1 VAAFF
6 PAAVPEVRALLP
18 ALGFLISTFS
28 VGGPRSLTKRIE
40 GKERLSMKE
49 RVQKFGRFLSGMVM
63 PNIGAFIAWGLIA
76 ALFIPDGWIPNE
88 TINRMVSPML
98 KYLLPILIG
107 YTGGKAVGGQKG
119 AVTGALATLGA
130 IAATDSTMFIGAM
143 ICGPLGGWCIKKFD
157 KAMEGHIP
165 AGFEMVV
172 NNFSVGIIGAIL
184 AILSIFV
191 IGPVCVFLTGILEMG
206 VRFLVD
212 HSLLPLTAVLVEPA
226 KVLFLNNAINHGV
239 FTPIGT
245 AEALEA
251 GKSILFMIESNPGP
265 GLGLLLAYCVAGK
278 GETRSSAGA
287 AAFIQFV
294 GGIHEI
300 YFPYVLMNPIVILG
314 PMIGNIVGIFT
325 LSALGGGLVAAAS
338 PGSIIAEMLMTPKGG
353 YFANIAGIGIACVV
367 SFVVSVFLLKVFGK
381 DASLEEAQA
390 QVAASKAASKGQAIP
405 AASGASVSAKD
416 VKKIVFACDAGMG
429 SSAMGA
435 TMVRNKLKDAGI
447 TDIEVIHY
455 PVGEIPSDCQIVVT
469 HHELSGRA
477 AERAPQARII
487 PIKNFMGAPEYD
499 VLVKELLEARKGGSS
514 APAAP
519 AAEEKPAA
527 SGEILLEKK
536 NIILNCKPVSPEE
549 AIRACGRL
557 MVESGYVD
565 ESYIQGMLD
574 REKSFSVAIGSHVA
588 IPHGTDASRAAIKKT
603 GLVVMTYPEGIAW
616 GDDTVRLV
624 VGIASKGED
633 HLGILGKIV
642 EVAETEEDTDAL
654 VDNATADQLYKLLN
668 GLE

>member
-1 VAAFF
+1 
-6 PAAVPEVRALLP
+6 
-18 ALGFLISTFS
+18 
-28 VGGPRSLTKRIE
+28 
-40 GKERLSMKE
+40 MKE

-76 ALFIPDGWIPNE
+76 AFFIPDGWFPND
-88 TINRMVSPML
+88 TINGMVGPML
-98 KYLLPILIG
+98 RFLLPILIG

-130 IAATDSTMFIGAM
+130 IAATESTMFIGAM

-184 AILSIFV
+184 AILSIYV
-191 IGPVCVFLTGILEMG
+191 IAPVCVTLTDWLGAG
-206 VRFLVD
+206 VQFLVD
-212 HSLLPLTAVLVEPA
+212 RSLLPLTAVLVEPA

-245 AEALEA
+245 EQAMEM

-287 AAFIQFV
+287 AAVIQFV

-325 LSALGGGLVAAAS
+325 LSALGGGLAAAAS
-338 PGSIIAEMLMTPKGG
+338 PGSIIAEMLMTPRGG
-353 YFANIAGIGIACVV
+353 YLANIAGIGIAAVV
-367 SFVVSVFLLKVFGK
+367 SFLISVFLLKFFGK

-390 QVAASKAASKGQAIP
+390 QVAASKAASKGQAVP
-405 AASGASVSAKD
+405 AASAGASVSAKD
-416 VKKIVFACDAGMG
+416 VRKIVFACDAGMG

-455 PVGEIPSDCQIVVT
+455 PVGEIPGDCQIVVT

-477 AERAPQARII
+477 AQRAPQARII
-487 PIKNFMGAPEYD
+487 PIKNFMGAPEYNT
-499 VLVKELLEARKGGSS
+499 LVQELLDARKGGSAP
-514 APAAP
+514 APAA
-519 AAEEKPAA
+519 AAEEKPA
-527 SGEILLEKK
+527 GEQPILLEKK

-549 AIRACGRL
+549 AIKAVGRR
-557 MVESGYVD
+557 MVESGYVE

-574 REKSFSVAIGSHVA
+574 REASFSVAIGSHVA
-588 IPHGTDASRAAIKKT
+588 IPHGTEESRKAIKKT
-603 GLVVMTYPEGIAW
+603 GLIVMTYPEGIQW
-616 GDDTVRLV
+616 GDELVRLV
-624 VGIASKGED
+624 VGIASTGED

-642 EVAETEEDTDAL
+642 EVAETEEDTDKL
-654 VDNATADQLYKLLN
+654 VDTAGVDQLYKLLN

>member
-1 VAAFF
+1 
-6 PAAVPEVRALLP
+6 
-18 ALGFLISTFS
+18 
-28 VGGPRSLTKRIE
+28 
-40 GKERLSMKE
+40 MKE

-76 ALFIPDGWIPNE
+76 AFFIPDGWFPND
-88 TINRMVSPML
+88 TINGMVGPML
-98 KYLLPILIG
+98 RFLLPILIG

-130 IAATDSTMFIGAM
+130 IAATESTMFIGAM

-184 AILSIFV
+184 AILSIYV
-191 IGPVCVFLTGILEMG
+191 IAPVCVTLTTWLGAG
-206 VRFLVD
+206 VQFLVD
-212 HSLLPLTAVLVEPA
+212 RSLLPLTAVLVEPA

-245 AEALEA
+245 EQAMEM

-287 AAFIQFV
+287 AAVIQFV

-325 LSALGGGLVAAAS
+325 LSALGGGLAAAAS
-338 PGSIIAEMLMTPKGG
+338 PGSIIAEMLMTPRGG
-353 YFANIAGIGIACVV
+353 YLANIAGIGIAAVV
-367 SFVVSVFLLKVFGK
+367 SFLISVFLLKFFGK

-405 AASGASVSAKD
+405 AASAGASVSAKD
-416 VKKIVFACDAGMG
+416 VRKIVFACDAGMG

-455 PVGEIPSDCQIVVT
+455 PVGEIPGDCQIVVT

-477 AERAPQARII
+477 AQRAPQARII
-487 PIKNFMGAPEYD
+487 PIKNFMGAPEYNT
-499 VLVKELLEARKGGSS
+499 LVQELLDARKGGSAP
-514 APAAP
+514 APAAVEEAP
-519 AAEEKPAA
+519 AAAEHP
-527 SGEILLEKK
+527 ILLEKK
-536 NIILNCKPVSPEE
+536 NIVLNCKPVSPEE
-549 AIRACGRL
+549 AIKAVGKR
-557 MVESGYVD
+557 MVESGYVE

-574 REKSFSVAIGSHVA
+574 REASFSVAIGSHVA
-588 IPHGTDASRAAIKKT
+588 IPHGTEESRKAIKKT
-603 GLVVMTYPEGIAW
+603 GLIVMTYPEGIQW
-616 GDDTVRLV
+616 GDELVRLV
-624 VGIASKGED
+624 VGIASTGED

-642 EVAETEEDTDAL
+642 EVAETEEDTDKL
-654 VDNATADQLYKLLN
+654 VDDATVDQLYKLLN

>member
-1 VAAFF
+1 
-6 PAAVPEVRALLP
+6 
-18 ALGFLISTFS
+18 
-28 VGGPRSLTKRIE
+28 
-40 GKERLSMKE
+40 MKE

-76 ALFIPDGWIPNE
+76 AFFIPDGWFPNE
-88 TINRMVSPML
+88 TINGMVGPML
-98 KYLLPILIG
+98 RFLLPILIG

-119 AVTGALATLGA
+119 AVTGTLGA
-130 IAATDSTMFIGAM
+130 IAATESTMFIGAM

-184 AILSIFV
+184 AILSIYV
-191 IGPVCVFLTGILEMG
+191 IAPVCVTLTDWLGAG
-206 VRFLVD
+206 VQFLVD
-212 HSLLPLTAVLVEPA
+212 RSLLPLTAVLVEPA

-245 AEALEA
+245 EQAMEM

-287 AAFIQFV
+287 AAVIQFV

-314 PMIGNIVGIFT
+314 PMIGNVVGIFT
-325 LSALGGGLVAAAS
+325 LSALGGGLAAAAS

-353 YFANIAGIGIACVV
+353 YLANIAGIGIAAVV
-367 SFVVSVFLLKVFGK
+367 SFFISVFLLKFFGK

-390 QVAASKAASKGQAIP
+390 QVAASKAASKGQAVP
-405 AASGASVSAKD
+405 AVSVSAKD
-416 VKKIVFACDAGMG
+416 VRKIVFACDAGMG

-447 TDIEVIHY
+447 TDIEVIHF
-455 PVGEIPSDCQIVVT
+455 PVGEIPGDCQIVVT

-477 AERAPQARII
+477 AQRAPQARII
-487 PIKNFMGAPEYD
+487 PIKNFMGAPEYNT
-499 VLVKELLEARKGGSS
+499 LVQELLDARKGG
-514 APAAP
+514 APAPAAAP
-519 AAEEKPAA
+519 AAAEETPAA
-527 SGEILLEKK
+527 GQPILLEKK

-549 AIRACGRL
+549 AIKAVGKR
-557 MVESGYVD
+557 MVESGYV
-565 ESYIQGMLD
+565 EEAYIQGMLD
-574 REKSFSVAIGSHVA
+574 REASFSVAIGSHVA
-588 IPHGTDASRAAIKKT
+588 IPHGTEESRRAIKKT
-603 GLVVMTYPEGIAW
+603 GLIVMTYPEGIQW
-616 GDDTVRLV
+616 GDELVRLV
-624 VGIASKGED
+624 VGIASTGED

-654 VDNATADQLYKLLN
+654 VDNAGVDQLYKLLN

>member
-1 VAAFF
+1 
-6 PAAVPEVRALLP
+6 
-18 ALGFLISTFS
+18 
-28 VGGPRSLTKRIE
+28 
-40 GKERLSMKE
+40 MKE

-76 ALFIPDGWIPNE
+76 AFFIPDGWFPNE
-88 TINRMVSPML
+88 TINGMVGPML
-98 KYLLPILIG
+98 RFLLPILIG

-130 IAATDSTMFIGAM
+130 IAATESTMFIGAM

-184 AILSIFV
+184 AILSIYV
-191 IGPVCVFLTGILEMG
+191 IAPVCVTLTGWLGAG
-206 VRFLVD
+206 VEFLVA
-212 HSLLPLTAVLVEPA
+212 HSLLPLTAILVEPA

-245 AEALEA
+245 EQAMEM

-287 AAFIQFV
+287 AAVIQFV

-314 PMIGNIVGIFT
+314 PMIGNVVGIFT
-325 LSALGGGLVAAAS
+325 LSALGGGLAAAAS

-353 YFANIAGIGIACVV
+353 YFANIAGIAIAAVV
-367 SFVVSVFLLKVFGK
+367 SFLISVFLLKFFGK

-390 QVAASKAASKGQAIP
+390 QVAASKAASKGQAAP
-405 AASGASVSAKD
+405 AVSSGASVSAQD

-447 TDIEVIHY
+447 TDIEVIHF
-455 PVGEIPSDCQIVVT
+455 PVGEIPGDCQIVVT

-477 AERAPQARII
+477 AQRAPQARII
-487 PIKNFMGAPEYD
+487 PIKNFMGAPEYNT
-499 VLVKELLEARKGGSS
+499 LVQELLDARKGG
-514 APAAP
+514 APAAA

-527 SGEILLEKK
+527 DQPILLEKK

-549 AIRACGRL
+549 AIKAVGKL
-557 MVESGYVD
+557 MVESGYV
-565 ESYIQGMLD
+565 EEAYIQGMLD
-574 REKSFSVAIGSHVA
+574 REASFSVAIGSHVA
-588 IPHGTDASRAAIKKT
+588 IPHGTEESRKAIKKT
-603 GLVVMTYPEGIAW
+603 GLIVMTYPEGIEW
-616 GDDTVRLV
+616 GDETVRLV
-624 VGIASKGED
+624 VGIASTGED

-654 VDNATADQLYKLLN
+654 VDNASVDQLYKLLN

>member
-1 VAAFF
+1 
-6 PAAVPEVRALLP
+6 
-18 ALGFLISTFS
+18 
-28 VGGPRSLTKRIE
+28 
-40 GKERLSMKE
+40 MKE

-76 ALFIPDGWIPNE
+76 AFFIPDGWFPND
-88 TINRMVSPML
+88 TINGMVGPML
-98 KYLLPILIG
+98 RFLLPILIG

-130 IAATDSTMFIGAM
+130 IAATESTMFIGAM

-184 AILSIFV
+184 AILSIYV
-191 IGPVCVFLTGILEMG
+191 IAPVCVTLTDWLGEG
-206 VRFLVD
+206 VQFLVD
-212 HSLLPLTAVLVEPA
+212 RSLLPLTAVLVEPA

-245 AEALEA
+245 EQAMEM

-287 AAFIQFV
+287 AAVIQFV

-325 LSALGGGLVAAAS
+325 LSALGGGLAAAAS
-338 PGSIIAEMLMTPKGG
+338 PGSIIAEMLMTPRGG
-353 YFANIAGIGIACVV
+353 YLANIAGIGIAAVV
-367 SFVVSVFLLKVFGK
+367 SFLISVFLLKFFGK

-390 QVAASKAASKGQAIP
+390 QVAASKAASKGQAVP
-405 AASGASVSAKD
+405 AVSVSAKD
-416 VKKIVFACDAGMG
+416 VRKIVFACDAGMG

-455 PVGEIPSDCQIVVT
+455 PVGEIPGDCQIVVT

-477 AERAPQARII
+477 AQRAPQARII
-487 PIKNFMGAPEYD
+487 PIKNFMGAPEYNT
-499 VLVKELLEARKGGSS
+499 LVQELLDARKGGSAP
-514 APAAP
+514 APAAVEESP
-519 AAEEKPAA
+519 AAAEHP
-527 SGEILLEKK
+527 ILLEKK
-536 NIILNCKPVSPEE
+536 NIVLNCKPVSPEE
-549 AIRACGRL
+549 AIKAVGKR
-557 MVESGYVD
+557 MVESGYVE

-574 REKSFSVAIGSHVA
+574 REASFSVAIGSHVA
-588 IPHGTDASRAAIKKT
+588 IPHGTEESRKAIKKT
-603 GLVVMTYPEGIAW
+603 GLIVMTYPEGIQW
-616 GDDTVRLV
+616 GDELVRLV
-624 VGIASKGED
+624 VGIASTGED

-642 EVAETEEDTDAL
+642 EVAETEEDTDKL
-654 VDNATADQLYKLLN
+654 VDDATVDQLYKLLN

>member
-1 VAAFF
+1 
-6 PAAVPEVRALLP
+6 
-18 ALGFLISTFS
+18 
-28 VGGPRSLTKRIE
+28 
-40 GKERLSMKE
+40 MKE

-76 ALFIPDGWIPNE
+76 ALFIPDGWLGKWGPAG
-88 TINRMVSPML
+88 TINNMVGPML
-98 KYLLPILIG
+98 SYLLPILIG
-107 YTGGKAVGGQKG
+107 YTGGRAVGGQKG

-130 IAATDSTMFIGAM
+130 IASTESTMFIGAM

-157 KAMEGHIP
+157 QSMEGHIP

-172 NNFSVGIIGAIL
+172 NNFSVGIIGGIL
-184 AILSIFV
+184 AVLSIFV
-191 IGPVCVFLTGILEMG
+191 IGPACVVVTDILGSG
-206 VRFLVD
+206 VGFLVE

-278 GETRSSAGA
+278 KETRSSAGA

-314 PMIGNIVGIFT
+314 PMIGNIAGIFT
-325 LSALGGGLVAAAS
+325 LSMLGGGLVAAAS

-353 YFANIAGIGIACVV
+353 YIANIAGIAVAAVV
-367 SFVVSVFLLKVFGK
+367 SFLISAFLLKFFGK

-390 QVAASKAASKGQAIP
+390 QVAANKAASKGQAIP
-405 AASGASVSAKD
+405 AASTGASVDARD
-416 VKKIVFACDAGMG
+416 VRKIVFACDAGMG

-435 TMVRNKLKDAGI
+435 TMVRNKLKDAGV
-447 TDIEVIHY
+447 TGIEVIHH
-455 PVGEIPSDCQIVVT
+455 PVSEIPGDCQIVVT

-477 AERAPQARII
+477 AQRAPQARII

-499 VLVKELLEARKGGSS
+499 VLVKELLESRKGE
-514 APAAP
+514 APAT
-519 AAEEKPAA
+519 AAVAAEEEKPA
-527 SGEILLEKK
+527 GEQPILLEKK
-536 NIILNCKPVSPEE
+536 NIVLNCKPVSPEE
-549 AIRACGRL
+549 AIRAVGQR
-557 MVESGYVD
+557 MVESGYV
-565 ESYIQGMLD
+565 EEAYIQGMLD
-574 REKSFSVAIGSHVA
+574 REASFSVAIGSHVA
-588 IPHGTDASRAAIKKT
+588 IPHGTNDVKPLIKRT
-603 GLVVMTYPEGIAW
+603 GVVVMTYPDGIDW
-616 GDDTVRLV
+616 NGDKVKLV
-624 VGIASKGED
+624 VGIAAKGDE
-633 HLGILGKIV
+633 HLEILGRIV
-642 EVAETEEDTDAL
+642 GIASTDEDTDAL
-654 VDNATADQLYKLLN
+654 VASADTETLFKKLN
-668 GLE
+668 GLA

>member
-1 VAAFF
+1 
-6 PAAVPEVRALLP
+6 
-18 ALGFLISTFS
+18 
-28 VGGPRSLTKRIE
+28 
-40 GKERLSMKE
+40 MKE

-76 ALFIPDGWIPNE
+76 AFFIPDGWFPND
-88 TINRMVSPML
+88 TINGMVGPML
-98 KYLLPILIG
+98 RFLLPILIG

-130 IAATDSTMFIGAM
+130 IAATESTMFIGAM

-184 AILSIFV
+184 AILSIYV
-191 IGPVCVFLTGILEMG
+191 IAPVCVTLTDWLGAG
-206 VRFLVD
+206 VQFLVD
-212 HSLLPLTAVLVEPA
+212 RSLLPLTAVLVEPA

-245 AEALEA
+245 EQAMEM

-287 AAFIQFV
+287 AAVIQFV

-325 LSALGGGLVAAAS
+325 LSALGGGLAAAAS
-338 PGSIIAEMLMTPKGG
+338 PGSIIAEMLMTPRGG
-353 YFANIAGIGIACVV
+353 YLANIAGIGIAAVV
-367 SFVVSVFLLKVFGK
+367 SFLISVFLLKFFGK

-390 QVAASKAASKGQAIP
+390 QVAASKAASKGQAVP
-405 AASGASVSAKD
+405 AVSVSAKD
-416 VKKIVFACDAGMG
+416 VRKIVFACDAGMG

-447 TDIEVIHY
+447 TDIEVIHF
-455 PVGEIPSDCQIVVT
+455 PVGEIPADCQIVVT

-477 AERAPQARII
+477 AQRAPQARII
-487 PIKNFMGAPEYD
+487 PIKNFMGAPEYNT
-499 VLVKELLEARKGGSS
+499 LVQELLDARKGGSVP
-514 APAAP
+514 APAAVEEAP
-519 AAEEKPAA
+519 AAAEHP
-527 SGEILLEKK
+527 ILLEKK
-536 NIILNCKPVSPEE
+536 NIVLNCKPVSPEE
-549 AIRACGRL
+549 AIKAVGKR
-557 MVESGYVD
+557 MVESGYVE

-574 REKSFSVAIGSHVA
+574 REASFSVAIGSHVA
-588 IPHGTDASRAAIKKT
+588 IPHGTEESRKAIKKT
-603 GLVVMTYPEGIAW
+603 GLIVMTYPEGIQW
-616 GDDTVRLV
+616 GDELVRLV
-624 VGIASKGED
+624 VGIASTGED

-642 EVAETEEDTDAL
+642 EVAETEEDTDKL
-654 VDNATADQLYKLLN
+654 VDDATVDQLYKLLN

>member
-1 VAAFF
+1 
-6 PAAVPEVRALLP
+6 
-18 ALGFLISTFS
+18 
-28 VGGPRSLTKRIE
+28 
-40 GKERLSMKE
+40 MKE

-76 ALFIPDGWIPNE
+76 AFFIPDGWFPND
-88 TINRMVSPML
+88 TINGMVGPML
-98 KYLLPILIG
+98 RFLLPILIG

-130 IAATDSTMFIGAM
+130 IAATESTMFIGAM

-184 AILSIFV
+184 AILSIYV
-191 IGPVCVFLTGILEMG
+191 IAPVCVTLTDWLGAG
-206 VRFLVD
+206 VQFLVD
-212 HSLLPLTAVLVEPA
+212 RSLLPLTAVLVEPA

-245 AEALEA
+245 EQAMEM

-287 AAFIQFV
+287 AAVIQFV

-314 PMIGNIVGIFT
+314 PMIGNVVGIFT
-325 LSALGGGLVAAAS
+325 LSALGGGLAAAAS
-338 PGSIIAEMLMTPKGG
+338 PGSIIAEMLMTPRGG
-353 YFANIAGIGIACVV
+353 YLANIAGIGIAAVV
-367 SFVVSVFLLKVFGK
+367 SFLISVFLLKFFGK

-390 QVAASKAASKGQAIP
+390 QVAASKAASKGQAVP
-405 AASGASVSAKD
+405 AVSVSAKD
-416 VKKIVFACDAGMG
+416 VRKIVFACDAGMG

-447 TDIEVIHY
+447 TDIEVIHF
-455 PVGEIPSDCQIVVT
+455 PVGEIPGDCQIVVT

-477 AERAPQARII
+477 AQRAPQARII
-487 PIKNFMGAPEYD
+487 PIKNFMGAPEYNT
-499 VLVKELLEARKGGSS
+499 LVQELLDARKGGSAP
-514 APAAP
+514 APAAVEESP
-519 AAEEKPAA
+519 AAAEHP
-527 SGEILLEKK
+527 ILLEKK
-536 NIILNCKPVSPEE
+536 NIVLNCKPVSPEE
-549 AIRACGRL
+549 AIKAVGKR
-557 MVESGYVD
+557 MVESGYVE

-574 REKSFSVAIGSHVA
+574 REASFSVAIGSHVA
-588 IPHGTDASRAAIKKT
+588 IPHGTEESRKAIKKT
-603 GLVVMTYPEGIAW
+603 GLIVMTYPEGIQW
-616 GDDTVRLV
+616 GDELVRLV
-624 VGIASKGED
+624 VGIASTGED

-642 EVAETEEDTDAL
+642 EVAETEEDTDKL
-654 VDNATADQLYKLLN
+654 VDDATVDQLYKLLN

>member
-1 VAAFF
+1 
-6 PAAVPEVRALLP
+6 
-18 ALGFLISTFS
+18 
-28 VGGPRSLTKRIE
+28 
-40 GKERLSMKE
+40 MKE

-63 PNIGAFIAWGLIA
+63 PNIGAFIAWGFIA
-76 ALFIPDGWIPNE
+76 AFFIPAGWFPNE
-88 TINRMVSPML
+88 TINSMVGPML
-98 KYLLPILIG
+98 QYLLPVLIG
-107 YTGGKAVGGQKG
+107 YTGGRAVGGQKG

-184 AILSIFV
+184 AILSIYA
-191 IGPVCVFLTGILEMG
+191 IGPACVFLTGILEQG
-206 VRFLVD
+206 VSFLVN
-212 HSLLPLTAVLVEPA
+212 HGLLPLTAVLVEPA

-287 AAFIQFV
+287 AAVIQFV

-314 PMIGNIVGIFT
+314 PMIGNIAGIFT
-325 LSALGGGLVAAAS
+325 LSALGGGLAAAAS

-353 YFANIAGIGIACVV
+353 YFANIAGIAVAAVV
-367 SFVVSVFLLKVFGK
+367 SFLISAFLLKMFGK
-381 DASLEEAQA
+381 DSNLEEAQA
-390 QVAASKAASKGQAIP
+390 KVAASKAASKGQAVP
-405 AASGASVSAKD
+405 AVSSGASVSAEN
-416 VKKIVFACDAGMG
+416 VRKIVFACDAGMG

-455 PVGEIPSDCQIVVT
+455 PVGEIPNDCQIVVT

-499 VLVKELLEARKGGSS
+499 VLVKELLDARKGGAPAPASAAVEE
-514 APAAP
+514 APAADQP
-519 AAEEKPAA
+519 
-527 SGEILLEKK
+527 ILLEKK
-536 NIILNCKPVSPEE
+536 NIVLNCKPVSPEE
-549 AIRACGRL
+549 AIRTVGKM
-557 MVESGYVD
+557 MVESGYV
-565 ESYIQGMLD
+565 EEAYIQGMLD
-574 REKSFSVAIGSHVA
+574 REASFSVAIGSHVA
-588 IPHGTDASRAAIKKT
+588 IPHGTEESRKAIKKT
-603 GLVVMTYPEGIAW
+603 GLVVMTYPEGIEW
-616 GDDTVRLV
+616 GEETVRLV
-624 VGIASKGED
+624 VGIASTGED

-642 EVAETEEDTDAL
+642 EVAETEEDTDKL
-654 VDNATADQLYKLLN
+654 VDNASVDQLYKLLN

>member
-1 VAAFF
+1 
-6 PAAVPEVRALLP
+6 
-18 ALGFLISTFS
+18 
-28 VGGPRSLTKRIE
+28 
-40 GKERLSMKE
+40 MKE

-76 ALFIPDGWIPNE
+76 AFFIPDGWFPND
-88 TINRMVSPML
+88 TINGMVGPML
-98 KYLLPILIG
+98 RFLLPILIG

-130 IAATDSTMFIGAM
+130 IAATESTMFIGAM

-184 AILSIFV
+184 AILSIYV
-191 IGPVCVFLTGILEMG
+191 IAPVCVTLTGWLGAG
-206 VRFLVD
+206 VQFLVD
-212 HSLLPLTAVLVEPA
+212 RSLLPLTAVLVEPA

-245 AEALEA
+245 EQAMEM

-287 AAFIQFV
+287 AAVIQFV

-325 LSALGGGLVAAAS
+325 LSALGGGLAAAAS
-338 PGSIIAEMLMTPKGG
+338 PGSIIAEMLMTPRGG
-353 YFANIAGIGIACVV
+353 YLANIAGIGIAAVI
-367 SFVVSVFLLKVFGK
+367 SFLISVFLLKFFGK

-390 QVAASKAASKGQAIP
+390 QVAASKAASKGQAVP
-405 AASGASVSAKD
+405 AASSGASVSAKD
-416 VKKIVFACDAGMG
+416 VRKIVFACDAGMG

-455 PVGEIPSDCQIVVT
+455 PVGEIPGDCQIVVT

-477 AERAPQARII
+477 AQRAPQARII
-487 PIKNFMGAPEYD
+487 PIKNFMGAPEYNT
-499 VLVKELLEARKGGSS
+499 LVQELLDARKGGSAP
-514 APAAP
+514 APAA
-519 AAEEKPAA
+519 AAEEKPA
-527 SGEILLEKK
+527 GEQPILLEKK

-549 AIRACGRL
+549 AIKAVGRR
-557 MVESGYVD
+557 MVESGYVE

-574 REKSFSVAIGSHVA
+574 REASFSVAIGSHVA
-588 IPHGTDASRAAIKKT
+588 IPHGTEESRKAIKKT
-603 GLVVMTYPEGIAW
+603 GLIVMTYPEGIQW
-616 GDDTVRLV
+616 GDELVRLV
-624 VGIASKGED
+624 VGIASTGED

-642 EVAETEEDTDAL
+642 EVAETEEDTDKL
-654 VDNATADQLYKLLN
+654 VDTAGVDQLYKLLN

>member
-1 VAAFF
+1 
-6 PAAVPEVRALLP
+6 
-18 ALGFLISTFS
+18 
-28 VGGPRSLTKRIE
+28 
-40 GKERLSMKE
+40 MKE

-76 ALFIPDGWIPNE
+76 ALFIPDGWLGKWGPAA
-88 TINRMVSPML
+88 TINTMVGPML
-98 KYLLPILIG
+98 SYLLPILIG

-130 IAATDSTMFIGAM
+130 IASTDSTMFIGAM

-157 KAMEGHIP
+157 EKMEGHIP

-172 NNFSVGIIGAIL
+172 NNFSVGILGGIL
-184 AILSIFV
+184 AVLSIFV
-191 IGPVCVFLTGILEMG
+191 IGPACVVITDILGKG
-206 VRFLVD
+206 VSFLVN

-265 GLGLLLAYCVAGK
+265 GLGLLLAYCVFGK

-287 AAFIQFV
+287 AAVIQFV

-314 PMIGNIVGIFT
+314 PMLGNIAGIFT
-325 LSALGGGLVAAAS
+325 LSLLGGGLVAAAS
-338 PGSIIAEMLMTPKGG
+338 PGSIIAELLMTPRGG
-353 YFANIAGIGIACVV
+353 YFANIMGIAVAAAV
-367 SFVVSVFLLKVFGK
+367 SFFVSAFLLKMFGK

-390 QVAASKAASKGQAIP
+390 QVAASKAASKGQAVS
-405 AASGASVSAKD
+405 AAATGAVVSAKD

-435 TMVRNKLKDAGI
+435 TMLRNKLKDAGV
-447 TDIEVIHY
+447 TGIEVIHH
-455 PVGEIPSDCQIVVT
+455 PVSEIPADCQIVVT
-469 HHELSGRA
+469 HHELAHRA
-477 AERAPQARII
+477 AASNPSARII

-499 VLVKELLEARKGGSS
+499 ALVRELLAARGTSS
-514 APAAP
+514 AAAPAPAAAESAPP
-519 AAEEKPAA
+519 A
-527 SGEILLEKK
+527 GILLEKK
-536 NIILNCKPVSPEE
+536 NIIIGCPSVPSDE
-549 AIRACGRL
+549 AIIRCGKML
-557 MVESGYVD
+557 VECGYVD
-565 ESYIQGMLD
+565 QKYADAMIDRD
-574 REKSFSVAIGSHVA
+574 REFSVAIGCHVA
-588 IPHGTDASRAAIKKT
+588 IPHGTVAVKGNIKRT
-603 GLVVMTYPEGIAW
+603 GIVALTYPDGIPWGDEGEIVKLVIGIAA
-616 GDDTVRLV
+616 L
-624 VGIASKGED
+624 GEE
-633 HLGILGKIV
+633 HLDVLGRIS
-642 EVAETEEDTDAL
+642 EVCGSDEDTDAL
-654 VDNATADQLYKLLN
+654 VAQADAEAIYRKFN

>member
-1 VAAFF
+1 
-6 PAAVPEVRALLP
+6 
-18 ALGFLISTFS
+18 
-28 VGGPRSLTKRIE
+28 
-40 GKERLSMKE
+40 MKE

-76 ALFIPDGWIPNE
+76 AFFIPDGWFPND
-88 TINRMVSPML
+88 TINGMVGPML
-98 KYLLPILIG
+98 RFLLPILIG

-130 IAATDSTMFIGAM
+130 IAATESTMFIGAM

-184 AILSIFV
+184 AILSIYV
-191 IGPVCVFLTGILEMG
+191 IAPVCVTLTDWLGEG
-206 VRFLVD
+206 VQFLVD
-212 HSLLPLTAVLVEPA
+212 RSLLPLTAVLVEPA

-245 AEALEA
+245 EQAMEM

-287 AAFIQFV
+287 AAVIQFV

-325 LSALGGGLVAAAS
+325 LSALGGGLAAAAS
-338 PGSIIAEMLMTPKGG
+338 PGSIIAEMLMTPRGG
-353 YFANIAGIGIACVV
+353 YLANIAGIGIAAVV
-367 SFVVSVFLLKVFGK
+367 SFFISVFLLKFFGK

-405 AASGASVSAKD
+405 AASAKD
-416 VKKIVFACDAGMG
+416 VRKIVFACDAGMG

-455 PVGEIPSDCQIVVT
+455 PVGEIPGDCQIVVT

-477 AERAPQARII
+477 AQRAPQARII
-487 PIKNFMGAPEYD
+487 PIKNFMGAPEYNT
-499 VLVKELLEARKGGSS
+499 LVQELLDARKGGSAP
-514 APAAP
+514 APAAVEEAP
-519 AAEEKPAA
+519 AAAEHP
-527 SGEILLEKK
+527 ILLEKK
-536 NIILNCKPVSPEE
+536 NIVLNCKPVSPEE
-549 AIRACGRL
+549 AIKAVGKR
-557 MVESGYVD
+557 MVESGYVE

-574 REKSFSVAIGSHVA
+574 REASFSVAIGSHVA
-588 IPHGTDASRAAIKKT
+588 IPHGTEESRKAIKKT
-603 GLVVMTYPEGIAW
+603 GLIVMTYPEGIQW
-616 GDDTVRLV
+616 GDELVRLV
-624 VGIASKGED
+624 VGIASTGED

-642 EVAETEEDTDAL
+642 EVAETEEDTDKL
-654 VDNATADQLYKLLN
+654 VDDATVDQLYKLLN

>member
-1 VAAFF
+1 
-6 PAAVPEVRALLP
+6 
-18 ALGFLISTFS
+18 
-28 VGGPRSLTKRIE
+28 
-40 GKERLSMKE
+40 MKE

-76 ALFIPDGWIPNE
+76 AFFIPDGWFPND
-88 TINRMVSPML
+88 TINGMVGPML
-98 KYLLPILIG
+98 RFLLPILIG

-130 IAATDSTMFIGAM
+130 IAATESTMFIGAM

-184 AILSIFV
+184 AILSIYV
-191 IGPVCVFLTGILEMG
+191 IAPVCVTLTDWLGAG
-206 VRFLVD
+206 VQFLVD
-212 HSLLPLTAVLVEPA
+212 RSLLPLTAVLVEPA
-226 KVLFLNNAINHGV
+226 KVLFLSNAINHGV

-245 AEALEA
+245 EQAMEM

-287 AAFIQFV
+287 AAVIQFV

-314 PMIGNIVGIFT
+314 PMIGNVVGIFT
-325 LSALGGGLVAAAS
+325 LSALGGGLAAAAS
-338 PGSIIAEMLMTPKGG
+338 PGSIIAEMLMTPRGG
-353 YFANIAGIGIACVV
+353 YLANIAGIGIAAVV
-367 SFVVSVFLLKVFGK
+367 SFFISVFLLKFFGK

-405 AASGASVSAKD
+405 AASAGASVSAKD
-416 VKKIVFACDAGMG
+416 VRKIVFACDAGMG

-455 PVGEIPSDCQIVVT
+455 PVGEIPGDCQIVVT

-477 AERAPQARII
+477 AQRAPQARII
-487 PIKNFMGAPEYD
+487 PIKNFMGAPEYNT
-499 VLVKELLEARKGGSS
+499 LVQELLDARKGGSAP
-514 APAAP
+514 APAAVEEAP
-519 AAEEKPAA
+519 AAAEHP
-527 SGEILLEKK
+527 ILLEKK
-536 NIILNCKPVSPEE
+536 NIVLNCKPVSPEE
-549 AIRACGRL
+549 AIKAVGKR
-557 MVESGYVD
+557 MVESGYVE

-574 REKSFSVAIGSHVA
+574 REASFSVAIGSHVA
-588 IPHGTDASRAAIKKT
+588 IPHGTEESRKAIKKT
-603 GLVVMTYPEGIAW
+603 GLIVMTYPEGIEW
-616 GDDTVRLV
+616 GDETVRLV
-624 VGIASKGED
+624 VGIASTGED

-642 EVAETEEDTDAL
+642 EVAETEEDTDKL
-654 VDNATADQLYKLLN
+654 VDDATVDQLYKLLN

>member
-1 VAAFF
+1 
-6 PAAVPEVRALLP
+6 
-18 ALGFLISTFS
+18 
-28 VGGPRSLTKRIE
+28 
-40 GKERLSMKE
+40 MKE

-76 ALFIPDGWIPNE
+76 ALFIPDGWFPNE
-88 TINRMVSPML
+88 TINGMVGPML
-98 KYLLPILIG
+98 RFLLPILIG

-130 IAATDSTMFIGAM
+130 IAATESTMFIGAM

-157 KAMEGHIP
+157 KAMEGRIP

-184 AILSIFV
+184 AILSIYV
-191 IGPVCVFLTGILEMG
+191 IAPVCVTLTDWLGTG
-206 VRFLVD
+206 VEFLVS

-245 AEALEA
+245 EQAMEM

-287 AAFIQFV
+287 AAVIQFV

-314 PMIGNIVGIFT
+314 PMIGNVVGIFT
-325 LSALGGGLVAAAS
+325 LSALGGGLAAAAS

-353 YFANIAGIGIACVV
+353 YFANIAGIAVAAVV
-367 SFVVSVFLLKVFGK
+367 SFLISAFLLKFFGK

-390 QVAASKAASKGQAIP
+390 QVAASKAASKGQAAP
-405 AASGASVSAKD
+405 AASGASVNAKD
-416 VKKIVFACDAGMG
+416 VRKIVFACDAGMG

-447 TDIEVIHY
+447 TDIEVIHF
-455 PVGEIPSDCQIVVT
+455 PVGEIPGDCQIVVT

-477 AERAPQARII
+477 AGRAPQARII

-499 VLVKELLEARKGGSS
+499 VLVKELLEARKGG
-514 APAAP
+514 APTPAATP
-519 AAEEKPAA
+519 AAAEEKPAA
-527 SGEILLEKK
+527 EQPILLEKK

-549 AIRACGRL
+549 AIKAAGKL
-557 MVESGYVD
+557 MVESGYV
-565 ESYIQGMLD
+565 EEAYIQGMLD
-574 REKSFSVAIGSHVA
+574 REASFSVAIGSHVA
-588 IPHGTDASRAAIKKT
+588 IPHGTEESRKAIKKT
-603 GLVVMTYPEGIAW
+603 GLIVMTYPEGIEW
-616 GDDTVRLV
+616 GDETVRLV
-624 VGIASKGED
+624 VGIASTGED

-654 VDNATADQLYKLLN
+654 VDNASVDRLYKLLN

>member
-1 VAAFF
+1 
-6 PAAVPEVRALLP
+6 
-18 ALGFLISTFS
+18 
-28 VGGPRSLTKRIE
+28 
-40 GKERLSMKE
+40 MKE

-63 PNIGAFIAWGLIA
+63 PNIGAFIAWGFIA
-76 ALFIPDGWIPNE
+76 AFFIEKGWFPND
-88 TINRMVSPML
+88 TIASMVGPML
-98 KYLLPILIG
+98 QYLLPVLIG
-107 YTGGKAVGGQKG
+107 YTGGRVVGGQKG

-130 IAATDSTMFIGAM
+130 IASTDSTMFIGAM

-157 KAMEGHIP
+157 KAMEGRIP

-172 NNFSVGIIGAIL
+172 NNFSVGIIGAVL
-184 AILSIFV
+184 AVLAIFV
-191 IGPVCVFLTGILEMG
+191 IGPVCVSLTGILESG
-206 VRFLVD
+206 VDALVS
-212 HSLLPLTAVLVEPA
+212 HGLLPLTAVLVEPA

-245 AEALEA
+245 EQAMEL

-287 AAFIQFV
+287 AAFIHFV

-314 PMIGNIVGIFT
+314 PMVGNIAAIFT
-325 LSALGGGLVAAAS
+325 LSVLGGGLVAAAS
-338 PGSIIAEMLMTPKGG
+338 PGSIIAEMLMTPPGG
-353 YFANIAGIGIACVV
+353 YAANIAGIGVGAVV
-367 SFVVSVFLLKVFGK
+367 SFFLSAFLLKLFGK

-390 QVAASKAASKGQAIP
+390 QVAASKAASKGQAVP
-405 AASGASVSAKD
+405 AASSGASVSAGD
-416 VKKIVFACDAGMG
+416 VRKIVFACDAGMG

-455 PVGEIPSDCQIVVT
+455 PVGEIPGDCQIVVT

-499 VLVKELLEARKGGSS
+499 VLVKELLEARKGGS

-519 AAEEKPAA
+519 VSAAEEKPAA
-527 SGEILLEKK
+527 DQPILLEKK
-536 NIILNCKPVSPEE
+536 NIVLNCKPVSPEE
-549 AIRACGRL
+549 AIQAVGRM
-557 MVESGYVD
+557 MVESGYV
-565 ESYIQGMLD
+565 EEAYIQGMLD

-588 IPHGTDASRAAIKKT
+588 IPHGTEESRKAMMKP
-603 GLVVMTYPEGIAW
+603 GLIVLTY
-616 GDDTVRLV
+616 
-624 VGIASKGED
+624 
-633 HLGILGKIV
+633 
-642 EVAETEEDTDAL
+642 
-654 VDNATADQLYKLLN
+654 
-668 GLE
+668 

>member
-1 VAAFF
+1 
-6 PAAVPEVRALLP
+6 
-18 ALGFLISTFS
+18 
-28 VGGPRSLTKRIE
+28 
-40 GKERLSMKE
+40 MKE

-76 ALFIPDGWIPNE
+76 ALFIPDGWLGKWGPAE
-88 TINRMVSPML
+88 TINKMVGPML
-98 KYLLPILIG
+98 SYLLPILIG
-107 YTGGKAVGGQKG
+107 YTGGKVVGGQKG

-172 NNFSVGIIGAIL
+172 NNFSVGILGGIL
-184 AILSIFV
+184 AVLSIFV
-191 IGPVCVFLTGILEMG
+191 IGPACVVVTDVLGSG
-206 VRFLVD
+206 VAFLVN
-212 HSLLPLTAVLVEPA
+212 HGLLPLTAVLVEPA

-245 AEALEA
+245 EQAMEL

-287 AAFIQFV
+287 AAVIQFV

-353 YFANIAGIGIACVV
+353 YVANIAGIAVAASV
-367 SFVVSVFLLKVFGK
+367 SFVISVFLLKFFGK

-405 AASGASVSAKD
+405 AASGASVDARD
-416 VKKIVFACDAGMG
+416 VRKIVFACDAGMG

-435 TMVRNKLKDAGI
+435 TMVRNKLKDAGV
-447 TDIEVIHY
+447 TGIEVIHH
-455 PVGEIPSDCQIVVT
+455 PVSEIPGDCQIVVT
-469 HHELSGRA
+469 HHELAGRA

-499 VLVKELLEARKGGSS
+499 TLVQELLAAQKG
-514 APAAP
+514 AAAP
-519 AAEEKPAA
+519 AVDAVEETPKAEESPAA
-527 SGEILLEKK
+527 EAPAETLLEKK
-536 NIILNCKPVSPEE
+536 NILLGCAPVTPEE
-549 AIRACGRL
+549 AIRACGKL
-557 MVESGYVD
+557 MVDSGYVD
-565 ESYIQGMLD
+565 EAYIQGMLD
-574 REKSFSVAIGSHVA
+574 REASFSVAIGSHVA
-588 IPHGTDASRAAIKKT
+588 IPHGTNDVKPLIRRT
-603 GLVVMTYPEGIAW
+603 GVVVMTYPDGIDW
-616 GDDTVRLV
+616 NGDKVKLV
-624 VGIASKGED
+624 VGIAAKGDE
-633 HLGILGKIV
+633 HLEILGRIV
-642 EVAETEEDTDAL
+642 GIASTDEDTDAL
-654 VDNATADQLYKLLN
+654 VASADAETLFKKLN
-668 GLE
+668 GLA

>member
-1 VAAFF
+1 
-6 PAAVPEVRALLP
+6 
-18 ALGFLISTFS
+18 
-28 VGGPRSLTKRIE
+28 
-40 GKERLSMKE
+40 MKE

-76 ALFIPDGWIPNE
+76 AFFIPDGWFPNE
-88 TINRMVSPML
+88 TINGMVGPML
-98 KYLLPILIG
+98 RFLLPILIG

-130 IAATDSTMFIGAM
+130 IAATESTMFIGAM

-184 AILSIFV
+184 AILSIYV
-191 IGPVCVFLTGILEMG
+191 IAPVCVTLTDWLGAG
-206 VRFLVD
+206 VQFLVD
-212 HSLLPLTAVLVEPA
+212 RSLLPLTAVLVEPA

-245 AEALEA
+245 EQAMEM

-287 AAFIQFV
+287 AAVIQFV

-314 PMIGNIVGIFT
+314 PMIGNVVGIFT
-325 LSALGGGLVAAAS
+325 LSALGGGLAAAAS

-353 YFANIAGIGIACVV
+353 YLANIAGIGIAAVV
-367 SFVVSVFLLKVFGK
+367 SFFISVFLLKFFGK

-390 QVAASKAASKGQAIP
+390 QVAASKAASKGQAVP
-405 AASGASVSAKD
+405 AVSVSAKD
-416 VKKIVFACDAGMG
+416 VRKIVFACDAGMG

-447 TDIEVIHY
+447 TDIEVIHF
-455 PVGEIPSDCQIVVT
+455 PVGEIPGDCQIVVT

-477 AERAPQARII
+477 AQRAPQARII
-487 PIKNFMGAPEYD
+487 PIKNFMGAPEYNT
-499 VLVKELLEARKGGSS
+499 LVQELLDARKGG
-514 APAAP
+514 APAPAAAP
-519 AAEEKPAA
+519 AAAEETPAA
-527 SGEILLEKK
+527 GQPILLEKK

-549 AIRACGRL
+549 AIKAVGKR
-557 MVESGYVD
+557 MVESGYV
-565 ESYIQGMLD
+565 EEAYIQGMLD
-574 REKSFSVAIGSHVA
+574 REASFSVAIGSHVA
-588 IPHGTDASRAAIKKT
+588 IPHGTEESRRAIKKT
-603 GLVVMTYPEGIAW
+603 GLIVMTYPEGIQW
-616 GDDTVRLV
+616 GDELVRLV
-624 VGIASKGED
+624 VGIASTGED

-654 VDNATADQLYKLLN
+654 VDNVGVDQLYKLLN

>member
-1 VAAFF
+1 
-6 PAAVPEVRALLP
+6 
-18 ALGFLISTFS
+18 
-28 VGGPRSLTKRIE
+28 
-40 GKERLSMKE
+40 MKE

-76 ALFIPDGWIPNE
+76 AFFIPDGWFPND
-88 TINRMVSPML
+88 TINGMVEPML
-98 KYLLPILIG
+98 RFLLPILIG

-130 IAATDSTMFIGAM
+130 IAATESTMFIGAM

-184 AILSIFV
+184 AILSIYV
-191 IGPVCVFLTGILEMG
+191 IAPVCVTLTGWLGAG
-206 VRFLVD
+206 VQFLVD
-212 HSLLPLTAVLVEPA
+212 RSLLPLTAVLVEPA

-245 AEALEA
+245 EQAMEM

-287 AAFIQFV
+287 AAVIQFV

-325 LSALGGGLVAAAS
+325 LSALGGGLAAAAS
-338 PGSIIAEMLMTPKGG
+338 PGSIIAEMLMTPRGG
-353 YFANIAGIGIACVV
+353 YLANIAGIGIAAVV
-367 SFVVSVFLLKVFGK
+367 SFLISVFLLKFFGK

-405 AASGASVSAKD
+405 AASAGASVSAKD
-416 VKKIVFACDAGMG
+416 VRKIVFACDAGMG

-447 TDIEVIHY
+447 TDIEVIHF
-455 PVGEIPSDCQIVVT
+455 PVGEIPGDCQIVVT

-477 AERAPQARII
+477 AQRAPQARII
-487 PIKNFMGAPEYD
+487 PIKNFMGAPEYNT
-499 VLVKELLEARKGGSS
+499 LVQELLDARKGGSAPAPTAVEE
-514 APAAP
+514 APAA
-519 AAEEKPAA
+519 AEHP
-527 SGEILLEKK
+527 ILLEKK
-536 NIILNCKPVSPEE
+536 NIVLNCKPVSPEE
-549 AIRACGRL
+549 AIKAVGKR
-557 MVESGYVD
+557 MVESGYVE

-574 REKSFSVAIGSHVA
+574 REASFSVAIGSHVA
-588 IPHGTDASRAAIKKT
+588 IPHGTEESRKAIKKT
-603 GLVVMTYPEGIAW
+603 GLIVMTYPEGIQW
-616 GDDTVRLV
+616 GDELVRLV
-624 VGIASKGED
+624 VGIASTGED

-642 EVAETEEDTDAL
+642 EVAETEEDTDKL
-654 VDNATADQLYKLLN
+654 VDDATVDQLYKLLN